1 MIMKTSEKL
10 VRRLYSMGVMESLT
24 PIIRTSHGSRNGSWN
39 WSISDNANDV
49 GSMYS
54 MKECLSFDRLIY
66 SRCLHELFPFY
77 EGVTTV
83 DFGDIVEDSDRG
95 KI

>member
-1 MIMKTSEKL
+1 MNMKTSEKL
-10 VRRLYSMGVMESLT
+10 VRRLFLMGVIDTLH
-24 PIIRTSHGSRNGSWN
+24 PVVRTSHGSRNGCWN
-39 WSISDNANDV
+39 WSILGYATEV

-54 MKECLSFDRLIY
+54 MKECLSFERLIY
-66 SRCLHELFPFY
+66 SRYLHEIFPFY

-83 DFGDIVEDSDRG
+83 GYADIVEDSDRG